1 MNLSLPVISAPRRF
15 CAPSF
20 LRPVVSAPRRF
31 CAPSFLRPV
40 VSAFDG
46 KPNACR
52 S

>member
-1 MNLSLPVISAPRRF
+1 MNLSLPVI
-15 CAPSF
+15 
-20 LRPVVSAPRRF
+20 SAPRRF